1 MCEGGGGRPAA
12 EREEQENRRAAKQQG
27 AQPGGLEMGL
37 ARMHLDGPNKKNR
50 GDLKMAHP

>member
-27 AQPGGLEMGL
+27 AQPGGLEIGL
-37 ARMHLDGPNKKNR
+37 ARMHLDGPNKKIV
-50 GDLKMAHP
+50 GI